1 MNNINQ
7 LFANNQAWVKEIL
20 DTNPDFFQALSQ
32 QQTPKFLWIGCSDSR
47 VPANQITGLPPGEV
61 FVHRNIA
68 NLMIHTDLN
77 SLSVLQFAVDIL
89 KVEHIIVCGHYGC
102 SGVLAALTHQRLGL
116 VDMWLR
122 HIKDVAE
129 KHHAYLGDIYQL
141 SQASNRTDA
150 NANDK
155 HNKLCELNVVEQV
168 KNTCNTNIVQDAW
181 ARGQNLTV
189 HGIIY
194 GVHNGLLQD
203 LNMHA
208 TSLIELEQQYQ
219 HYLDILKNSA

>member
-1 MNNINQ
+1 MTTIEQ
-7 LFANNQAWVKEIL
+7 LFDNNKTWVKEIL
-20 DTNPDFFQALSQ
+20 DTNPNFFQALSQ

-129 KHHAYLGDIYQL
+129 KHSTYLGDVYQF
-141 SQASNRTDA
+141 NRED
-150 NANDK
+150 NVLGNNK

-203 LNMHA
+203 LHMHA
-208 TSLIELEQQYQ
+208 TSLAESNQQYEN
-219 HYLDILKNSA
+219 YLNKLKI